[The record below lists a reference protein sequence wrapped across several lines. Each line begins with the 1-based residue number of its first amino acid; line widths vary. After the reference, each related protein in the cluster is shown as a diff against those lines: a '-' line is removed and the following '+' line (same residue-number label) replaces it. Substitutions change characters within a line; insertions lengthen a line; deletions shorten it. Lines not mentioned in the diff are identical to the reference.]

1 MNYTTTRS
9 KLWCAL
15 SLIEMV
21 TELTTKALLDES
33 FKEDME
39 DGDRGDALKDEEIL
53 DLFDEAVSSWWIR
66 SFSRYD
72 ELFTPPQRLAVPLI
86 NDEKNVLICSPTG
99 SGKTLSAFI
108 SILNRLF
115 VMARNNELE
124 NSVYCLYISPLK
136 SLANDIQKNLEKPL
150 SEIQAIAIEK
160 GITSQEIRHAIRHG
174 DVSAQ
179 DKSKMLKK
187 APHILNTTPESLGI
201 LLSSPRFREKLKTVR
216 WVIIDEIHSMAGSK
230 RGVHL
235 SISLERLEELKRELW
250 EKEEAENG
258 WGVDGEQD
266 LGNNG
271 ERGKFIDPEA
281 GSFARI
287 GCSATIEP
295 LDEIAA
301 FLAGNDRPVEIVDT
315 RFSRQFDLKLL
326 CPVPD
331 LIFTTSRE
339 LSDRLYGMVHRHVQE
354 HKNTLIFTNTR
365 NGAERVLYNLR
376 SRYPQIYNESNSGC
390 HHGSMGR
397 EGRLETEDRL
407 KEGSLKVVCSSTSLE
422 LGIDM
427 PHIDLVLQIGS
438 PKSVAAMLQRIGRA
452 GHSLDQVVKGRIIV
466 LDRDELVE
474 CAVMLEKGR
483 SGFVDRIHIPK
494 NCLDALCQHLLGM
507 ALERQWDL
515 NDVRHIIKRSYC
527 YRDLK
532 EEEFMSAVNYLSG
545 NHAGLAERRVYAKIW
560 YDEKTGLMGKRGR
573 NARMIYYTNTGMIP
587 DQFSCDVL
595 TREGRWV
602 GNLDEKYMEKLDKG
616 DVFVIGGR
624 SFKFCYRRGG
634 NIYVDATT
642 DRPNI
647 PSWISE
653 KLPLSFDL
661 GKNVLRFKNDM
672 LWLMRSK
679 GSEEVVSW
687 LLSQYPI
694 DENSA
699 RSIYEIFLHQIGY
712 LGEDSVSTDCRV
724 VVEEGIDLENN
735 RRVYYFLTNYGVRFN
750 DGFSRMVAY
759 LISREKT
766 SNVYVSILDSGFM
779 VSVPRSR
786 KVDVYRTLMSIREEN
801 CEELL
806 RKAVENTNLLK
817 SIFRI
822 NATRSFMILRNYMGR
837 RKSARR
843 QQVSADMLIYFA
855 KKLQDFAVLKE
866 SYREIIEDKFEVE
879 NIREILREIQSGEI
893 DVVLKQA
900 DSPSPMSFGLATMG
914 ASDVVFAEDKLT
926 MLKEFHR
933 RVIDKIGGVERIA
946 DEIDGKGFAEAA
958 DGEREDEAIE
968 EIETLETLDDMF
980 EEIPKDMPE
989 EIPEDFP
996 EGGSEDRSE
1005 EGTA

>member
-1 MNYTTTRS
+1 MAS
-9 KLWCAL
+9 
-15 SLIEMV
+15 
-21 TELTTKALLDES
+21 ELTQNASIHKTL
-33 FKEDME
+33 KEN
-39 DGDRGDALKDEEIL
+39 LKDNEIL
-53 DLFDEAVSSWWIR
+53 DLLDEVVRDWWIS
-66 SFSRYD
+66 SFSGYE
-72 ELFTPPQRLAVPLI
+72 ELFTPPQRMAVPLI
-86 NDEKNVLICSPTG
+86 EKGRNVLICSPTG

-108 SILNRLF
+108 SILSELF
-115 VMARNNELE
+115 IMARKDELE

-136 SLANDIQKNLEKPL
+136 SLANDIQKNLERPL
-150 SEIQAIAIEK
+150 SEIQALALEK
-160 GITSQEIRHAIRHG
+160 GIKSQEIRHAIRHG

-179 DKSKMLKK
+179 DKSRMLRK

-216 WVIIDEIHSMAGSK
+216 WVIVDEIHSLAGSK

-235 SISLERLEELKRELW
+235 SISLERLEELKRELL
-250 EKEEAENG
+250 EKDRAEKG
-258 WGVDGEQD
+258 WGMDSDRNRDKGRD
-266 LGNNG
+266 RNG
-271 ERGKFIDPEA
+271 DKFIDPEA

-295 LDEIAA
+295 LEEIAA

-331 LIFTTSRE
+331 LINTSSRE
-339 LSDRLYGMVHRHVQE
+339 LSDRLYEVVHRHIQE

-376 SRYPQIYNESNSGC
+376 SRHPEFYNENNSGC
-390 HHGSMGR
+390 HHGSMGK

-438 PKSVAAMLQRIGRA
+438 PKSVAALLQRIGRA

-483 SGFVDRIHIPK
+483 SGFVDRIHIPT

-507 ALERQWDL
+507 ALERPWSLDE
-515 NDVRHIIKRSYC
+515 VRHVIKRSYC
-527 YRDLK
+527 YRDLPDK
-532 EEEFMSAVNYLSG
+532 DFMSAVDYLSG
-545 NHAGLAERRVYAKIW
+545 KHAGLSERHVYAKIW
-560 YDEKTGLMGKRGR
+560 YDETTGQMGKRGR
-573 NARMIYYTNTGMIP
+573 NIRMIYYTNTGMIP

-595 TREGRWV
+595 TRDGGWV

-672 LWLMRSK
+672 LWMMKSRIR
-679 GSEEVVSW
+679 EEVVSW
-687 LLSQYPI
+687 LREHYPI

-712 LGEDSVSTDCRV
+712 LGEDSVSTDWRV
-724 VVEEGIDLENN
+724 VVEEGMDPEKN
-735 RRVYYFLTNYGVRFN
+735 REVYYFLTNYGVRFN

-759 LISREKT
+759 MISREKT
-766 SNVYVSILDSGFM
+766 SNVYVSILDTGFM
-779 VSVPRSR
+779 ISIPRSM
-786 KVDVYRTLMSIREEN
+786 KVDIYKILMSIREEN
-801 CEELL
+801 CEGLL
-806 RKAVENTNLLK
+806 KMAVENTNLLK

-822 NATRSFMILRNYMGR
+822 NATRSFMILRSYMGR

-855 KKLQDFAVLKE
+855 KKLDDFAVLKE

-893 DVVLKQA
+893 QVVLKEA
-900 DSPSPMSFGLATMG
+900 ETPSPMAFGLASMG
-914 ASDVVFAEDKLT
+914 TSDVVFAEDKLT
-926 MLKEFHR
+926 LLKEFHR
-933 RVIDKIGGVERIA
+933 RVMDKIGGIERTA
-946 DEIDGKGFAEAA
+946 DEAAEKGF
-958 DGEREDEAIE
+958 
-968 EIETLETLDDMF
+968 F
-980 EEIPKDMPE
+980 EEMPE
-989 EIPEDFP
+989 EIPEEISE
-996 EGGSEDRSE
+996 EGIEDNAEDGSE
-1005 EGTA
+1005 EGTV

>member
-1 MNYTTTRS
+1 MAS
-9 KLWCAL
+9 
-15 SLIEMV
+15 
-21 TELTTKALLDES
+21 ELTQNASIHKTL
-33 FKEDME
+33 KEN
-39 DGDRGDALKDEEIL
+39 LKDNEIL
-53 DLFDEAVSSWWIR
+53 DLLDEVVRDWWIS
-66 SFSRYD
+66 SFSGYE
-72 ELFTPPQRLAVPLI
+72 ELFTPPQRMAVPLI
-86 NDEKNVLICSPTG
+86 EKGRNVLICSPTG

-108 SILNRLF
+108 SILSELF
-115 VMARNNELE
+115 IMARKDELE

-136 SLANDIQKNLEKPL
+136 SLANDIQKNLERPL
-150 SEIQAIAIEK
+150 SEIQALALEK
-160 GITSQEIRHAIRHG
+160 GIKSQEIRHAIRHG

-179 DKSKMLKK
+179 DKSRMLRK

-216 WVIIDEIHSMAGSK
+216 WVIVDEIHSLAGSK

-235 SISLERLEELKRELW
+235 SISLERLEELKRELL
-250 EKEEAENG
+250 EKDRAEKG
-258 WGVDGEQD
+258 WGMDSDRNRDKGRD
-266 LGNNG
+266 RNG
-271 ERGKFIDPEA
+271 DKFIDPEA

-295 LDEIAA
+295 LEEIAA

-331 LIFTTSRE
+331 LINTSSRE
-339 LSDRLYGMVHRHVQE
+339 LSDRLYEVVHRHIQE

-376 SRYPQIYNESNSGC
+376 SRHPEFYNENNSGC
-390 HHGSMGR
+390 HHGSMGK

-438 PKSVAAMLQRIGRA
+438 PKSVAALLQRIGRA

-483 SGFVDRIHIPK
+483 SGFVDRIHIPT

-507 ALERQWDL
+507 ALERPWSLDE
-515 NDVRHIIKRSYC
+515 VRHVIKRSYC
-527 YRDLK
+527 YRDLPDK
-532 EEEFMSAVNYLSG
+532 DFMSAVDYLSG
-545 NHAGLAERRVYAKIW
+545 KHAGLSERHVYAKIW
-560 YDEKTGLMGKRGR
+560 YDETTGQMGKRGR
-573 NARMIYYTNTGMIP
+573 NIRMIYYTNTGMIP

-595 TREGRWV
+595 TRDGGWV

-672 LWLMRSK
+672 LWMMKSRIR
-679 GSEEVVSW
+679 EEVVSW
-687 LLSQYPI
+687 LREHYPI

-712 LGEDSVSTDCRV
+712 LGEDSVSTDWRV
-724 VVEEGIDLENN
+724 VVEEGMDPEKN
-735 RRVYYFLTNYGVRFN
+735 REVYYFLTNYGVRFN

-759 LISREKT
+759 MISREKT
-766 SNVYVSILDSGFM
+766 SNVYVSILDTGFM
-779 VSVPRSR
+779 ISIPRSM
-786 KVDVYRTLMSIREEN
+786 KVDIYKILMSIREEN
-801 CEELL
+801 CEGLL
-806 RKAVENTNLLK
+806 KMAVENTNLLK
-817 SIFRI
+817 GIFRI
-822 NATRSFMILRNYMGR
+822 NATRSFMILRSYMGR

-855 KKLQDFAVLKE
+855 KKLDDFAVLKE

-893 DVVLKQA
+893 QVVLKEA
-900 DSPSPMSFGLATMG
+900 ETPSPMAFGLASMG
-914 ASDVVFAEDKLT
+914 TSDVVFAEDKLT
-926 MLKEFHR
+926 LLKEFHR
-933 RVIDKIGGVERIA
+933 RVMDKIGGIERTA
-946 DEIDGKGFAEAA
+946 DEAAEKGF
-958 DGEREDEAIE
+958 
-968 EIETLETLDDMF
+968 F
-980 EEIPKDMPE
+980 EEMPE
-989 EIPEDFP
+989 EIPEEISE
-996 EGGSEDRSE
+996 EGIEDNAEDGSE
-1005 EGTA
+1005 EGTV

>member
-1 MNYTTTRS
+1 MAS
-9 KLWCAL
+9 
-15 SLIEMV
+15 
-21 TELTTKALLDES
+21 ELTPKAPLQES
-33 FKEDME
+33 FKEDMKE
-39 DGDRGDALKDEEIL
+39 GDQGDGLGDGLKDEEVL
-53 DLFDEAVSSWWIR
+53 GLFDEAVRDWWIR
-66 SFSRYD
+66 SFSGYD
-72 ELFTPPQRLAVPLI
+72 ELFTPPQRSAVPLI
-86 NDEKNVLICSPTG
+86 NDGKNVLICSPTG

-108 SILNRLF
+108 SILNQLF
-115 VMARNNELE
+115 IMARNDRLE

-136 SLANDIQKNLEKPL
+136 SLANDIQKNLERPL
-150 SEIQAIAIEK
+150 SEIQAIALEK
-160 GITSQEIRHAIRHG
+160 GIVPQEIRHAIRHG

-179 DKSKMLKK
+179 DKSKMLRKT
-187 APHILNTTPESLGI
+187 PHILNTTPESLGI
-201 LLSSPRFREKLKTVR
+201 LLSSPRFREKLRTVR
-216 WVIIDEIHSMAGSK
+216 WVIVDEIHSLAGSK

-235 SISLERLEELKRELW
+235 SISLERLEELKREFW
-250 EKEEAENG
+250 EKENEKVEK
-258 WGVDGEQD
+258 D
-266 LGNNG
+266 LEESRKFGQ
-271 ERGKFIDPEA
+271 GKDTGGDEEKGRFIDPEA

-339 LSDRLYGMVHRHVQE
+339 LSDRLYEMVHKHVQE

-376 SRYPQIYNESNSGC
+376 SRYPQFYNESNSGC
-390 HHGSMGR
+390 HHGSMGK
-397 EGRLETEDRL
+397 EGRLETEGRL

-452 GHSLDQVVKGRIIV
+452 GHNLDQVVKGRIIV

-483 SGFVDRIHIPK
+483 SGFVDRIHIPR

-515 NDVRHIIKRSYC
+515 NDVRHIVTRSYC

-532 EEEFMSAVNYLSG
+532 KEEFMSAVDYLSG
-545 NHAGLAERRVYAKIW
+545 KHAGMAERRVYAKIW
-560 YDEKTGLMGKRGR
+560 YDELTGLMGKRGR

-595 TREGRWV
+595 TREGHWV

-634 NIYVDATT
+634 NIYVDATA

-679 GSEEVVSW
+679 SSEEVVSW

-699 RSIYEIFLHQIGY
+699 RSIYEIFLHQIGF
-712 LGEDSVSTDCRV
+712 LGEDSVSTDCRI
-724 VVEEGIDLENN
+724 VVEEGIDPENN

-759 LISREKT
+759 LISREKS

-779 VSVPRSR
+779 VSVPRYR
-786 KVDVYRTLMSIREEN
+786 KVDIYRTLMSIREEN
-801 CEELL
+801 CEEILT
-806 RKAVENTNLLK
+806 KAVENTNLLK

-893 DVVLKQA
+893 EVVLKQA

-926 MLKEFHR
+926 LLKEFHR
-933 RVIDKIGGVERIA
+933 RVIDKIGGVERTARAAEEGSGRELLVAADRERGIA
-946 DEIDGKGFAEAA
+946 AIDEIEAS
-958 DGEREDEAIE
+958 E
-968 EIETLETLDDMF
+968 ELF
-980 EEIPKDMPE
+980 EEMPE
-989 EIPEDFP
+989 DIPGEMPEDFP
-996 EGGSEDRSE
+996 EGRSEGKSEDRSE
-1005 EGTA
+1005 EGTV